1 MLCRSGFR
9 FRYRQDNLYLQKWF
23 SKRAQDAVDVLVI
36 KDT

>member
-1 MLCRSGFR
+1 MLCRSG